1 MYTSIHDLP
10 FVCQLN
16 LPEAALHVY
25 REAFNEAWHDAGE
38 RPERFAISQ
47 NHAWDVVRQQF
58 ARDVM
63 TGRWIAKAAPAP
75 RRRIYGRSAVAAVS
89 SASALD

>member
-25 REAFNEAWHDAGE
+25 RESFNQAWERAAGS
-38 RPERFAISQ
+38 PERFATAQ
-47 NHAWDVVRQQF
+47 NEAWRCVRERF
-58 ARDVM
+58 ERNRA
-63 TGRWIAKAAPAP
+63 TGNWSAK
-75 RRRIYGRSAVAAVS
+75 SAVRPQPRSRMRPATASVA
-89 SASALD
+89 ASALE

>member
-25 REAFNEAWHDAGE
+25 RESFNQAWELAGNSE
-38 RPERFAISQ
+38 DRFATAQ
-47 NHAWDVVRQQF
+47 NHAWQSVRETF
-58 ARDVM
+58 ERERA
-63 TGRWIAKAAPAP
+63 TGRWVAKSIPLAGRRPQRRPAA
-75 RRRIYGRSAVAAVS
+75 AAA
-89 SASALD
+89 ASALK